1 MNSDKT
7 ADTQLKAA
15 RVAGF
20 LTVFTAVTAFFSTM
34 YVRSSLVVPGNAPE
48 TANNIMASEQLFRI
62 GAATD
67 VITYALVV
75 ILALAFYILLKPVS
89 KNLALLGLIFRLGE
103 AFMLVIVTLNSYIVL
118 MLLSGADYLTVFET
132 DQLQALVQLLS
143 DAHETGYNIG
153 LIFVFL
159 GAGVF
164 TYLLLKSNY
173 IPRILAVWGI
183 VGYFVA
189 LVGTFAILVLP
200 TPSPMLDY
208 LPYALAGVYEI
219 VVGFW
224 LLIKGVNIQERDN
237 RAPASP

>member
-1 MNSDKT
+1 
-7 ADTQLKAA
+7 
-15 RVAGF
+15 
-20 LTVFTAVTAFFSTM
+20 M
-34 YVRSSLVVPGNAPE
+34 YVRFNLVVPGNAAE

-62 GAATD
+62 GAAID
-67 VITYALVV
+67 VITYALVA

-89 KNLALLGLIFRLGE
+89 KNLALLGLVFRLGE
-103 AFMLVIVTLNSYIVL
+103 AFMLVIMTLNSYIVL

-132 DQLQALVQLLS
+132 DQLQALVLLFS
-143 DAHETGYNIG
+143 NAHETGYNIG

-183 VGYFVA
+183 VGYLVA
-189 LVGTFAILVLP
+189 LVGTLAILVLP
-200 TPSPMLDY
+200 TPSPMLNS

>member
-1 MNSDKT
+1 M
-7 ADTQLKAA
+7 
-15 RVAGF
+15 
-20 LTVFTAVTAFFSTM
+20 
-34 YVRSSLVVPGNAPE
+34 
-48 TANNIMASEQLFRI
+48 
-62 GAATD
+62 
-67 VITYALVV
+67 
-75 ILALAFYILLKPVS
+75 
-89 KNLALLGLIFRLGE
+89 
-103 AFMLVIVTLNSYIVL
+103 
-118 MLLSGADYLTVFET
+118 
-132 DQLQALVQLLS
+132 QLLS

-173 IPRILAVWGI
+173 IPRILPVWGI
-183 VGYFVA
+183 VGYLVA
-189 LVGTFAILVLP
+189 LVGTFAILILP

-237 RAPASP
+237 SAPASP

>member
-7 ADTQLKAA
+7 ADTQRKAA

-20 LTVFTAVTAFFSTM
+20 LTVLTAATGFFGTM
-34 YVRSSLVVPGNAPE
+34 YVRSNLVVPGNAAE

-67 VITYALVV
+67 VITYALVA
-75 ILALAFYILLKPVS
+75 ILALALYILLKPVS
-89 KNLALLGLIFRLGE
+89 KNLALLGLCFRLGE
-103 AFMLVIVTLNSYIVL
+103 AFMLVIMTLNSYIVL

-132 DQLQALVQLLS
+132 DQLQALVQLFS

-159 GAGVF
+159 GAGAF
-164 TYLLLKSNY
+164 TYLFFKSNY

-183 VGYFVA
+183 LGCLVA
-189 LVGTFAILVLP
+189 LIGTFAILVLP
-200 TPSPMLDY
+200 TPSPMLEN
-208 LPYALAGVYEI
+208 LPYALYGVYEI

-224 LLIKGVNIQERDN
+224 LLTKV
-237 RAPASP
+237 